1 MLVLKEMALSSTST
15 FGKRAK
21 LKETAA
27 CSRSDIWTLS
37 GAGAAGASGPGAPP
51 GSLVGRTCF
60 TPGLHTSRKRDT
72 GTQLEELSREKLRRG
87 EARGRIGKDL
97 NEWSYLPDDFFL
109 TYSSSPV

>member
-51 GSLVGRTCF
+51 G
-60 TPGLHTSRKRDT
+60 
-72 GTQLEELSREKLRRG
+72 TQLEELSREKLRRG

-97 NEWSYLPDDFFL
+97 NEWVTQILPSRKL
-109 TYSSSPV
+109 QEMRSGSTKRKSAKPINSSL

>member
-1 MLVLKEMALSSTST
+1 MLVLKEMALSSSST

-51 GSLVGRTCF
+51 GRWSRTP
-60 TPGLHTSRKRDT
+60 TPGSLL
-72 GTQLEELSREKLRRG
+72 GRG
-87 EARGRIGKDL
+87 RPFHALLPASPRARGWAEKAGSFYFR
-97 NEWSYLPDDFFL
+97 F
-109 TYSSSPV
+109 